1 MRFRLLPVLIFVAA
15 TMLTLKIGS
24 IWQGVSSLRDGGDWA
39 QSVAVAQEPAKAAA
53 DETRQGPDQPAP
65 ADAAN
70 TPPGITEEPKQDG
83 SARAAEEKPKPVR
96 QIDPR
101 QLSNS
106 EIRLLQALAQR
117 RSTLDTREKSLNQ
130 REALLRAA
138 EQKLVDRQKELLA
151 MRSEVKGLLDD
162 LDAKE
167 KRRIGNLVKIYENM
181 KPKDAALIFNELELP
196 VLMSVVERMKV
207 RKLAPIIASMNP
219 EKARKITRTMAKR
232 QKSATPRPAAN
243 NR

>member
-1 MRFRLLPVLIFVAA
+1 
-15 TMLTLKIGS
+15 MLTLKVGS
-24 IWQGVSSLRDGGDWA
+24 IWQGVSSLRDGGEWR
-39 QSVAVAQEPAKAAA
+39 QSAAVAQEPAKAAA
-53 DETRQGPDQPAP
+53 EKNPQDAGKPAP

-70 TPPGITEEPKQDG
+70 LPPGLTQDPKQAG
-83 SARAAEEKPKPVR
+83 APKEKADSGRP
-96 QIDPR
+96 IDPR

-106 EIRLLQALAQR
+106 EIKLLQALAQR
-117 RSTLDTREKSLNQ
+117 RTTLDNREESLNQ

-138 EQKLVDRQKELLA
+138 EQKLVDRQTELLA

-181 KPKDAALIFNELELP
+181 KPKGAAQIFNELELP

-207 RKLAPIIASMNP
+207 RKLAPVIAAMNP
-219 EKARKITRTMAKR
+219 DKARKITRAMAKR
-232 QKSATPRPAAN
+232 QKTPSPEPAAKK
-243 NR
+243 R